1 MELKFEKVDIVPEL
15 YRGART
21 SVFAPLIA
29 DFRKSGVEVAI
40 LKGYEGEK
48 TAKQI
53 VSALQPYLNKHSV
66 GVKATLRNGS
76 IYLIKTDDSTPED
89 L

>member
-1 MELKFEKVDIVPEL
+1 MELKFEKVDIVPAL
-15 YRGART
+15 YRGARE
-21 SVFAPLIA
+21 SVFAPILA
-29 DFRKSGVEVAI
+29 EFRKSGVEVAI

-53 VSALQPYLNKHSV
+53 VSALQPYLNKHSI
-66 GVKATLRNGS
+66 GVKATLRNGN
-76 IYLIKTDDSTPED
+76 IYLIKTDENTPKD